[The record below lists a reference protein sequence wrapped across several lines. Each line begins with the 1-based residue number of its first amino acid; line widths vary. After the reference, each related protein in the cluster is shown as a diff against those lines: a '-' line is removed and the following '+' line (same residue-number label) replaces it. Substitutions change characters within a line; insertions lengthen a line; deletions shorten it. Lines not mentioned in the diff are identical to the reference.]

1 MVEVKDF
8 SNFADVVV
16 VVVDMIGGVEA
27 AAGAAV
33 LAEAAPVD
41 TGRKPIVLPLFI
53 HADLLCAP
61 ECVLMECITLQESIF
76 TPSILLF

>member
-1 MVEVKDF
+1 MVVG
-8 SNFADVVV
+8 
-16 VVVDMIGGVEA
+16 MIGVAAEV

-33 LAEAAPVD
+33 LAVAVPVV
-41 TGRKPIVLPLFI
+41 TGRQQIMRFLLI
-53 HADLLCAP
+53 YLILLCAL